1 MPWTQD
7 QAIAYEAARECIGHL
22 IAIRI
27 SELHTGSPAP
37 ERAAELEADLARLQ
51 AERRALRL
59 ADEAEI
65 ARVREEYGAQVR
77 AWRCAVVASP
87 MGQH

>member
-7 QAIAYEAARECIGHL
+7 QAIAFEAARECIGHL

-59 ADEAEI
+59 TDEAEI

-77 AWRCAVVASP
+77 AWRQAA
-87 MGQH
+87 

>member
-7 QAIAYEAARECIGHL
+7 QAIAFEAARECIGHL

-37 ERAAELEADLARLQ
+37 ERAADLEAELARLQ
-51 AERRALRL
+51 AGRQELRL
-59 ADEAEI
+59 KDEANI
-65 ARVREEYGAQVR
+65 VRIREQYGAQVR
-77 AWRCAVVASP
+77 ACRGSVGMSP
-87 MGQH
+87 TSPH